1 MRKKKESFS
10 DQLRRTVEQSEYS
23 LNTIG
28 RETGVDKSVLS
39 KFVRGLRGM
48 SLESVDALVEYLELR
63 LVADDEP
70 KRKGR

>member
-1 MRKKKESFS
+1 MRKKKELFS
-10 DQLRRTVEQSEYS
+10 DQLRRAIEQSEHS

-39 KFVRGLRGM
+39 KFIRGLRGM
-48 SLESVDALVEYLELR
+48 SLESVDALVEFLGLR
-63 LVADDEP
+63 LTADDKS